1 MGSFGFAL
9 KRLSFSSLLPRGLL
23 LAVGVGLVTGCA
35 PSQPD
40 FRAKLDNPAGLTRG
54 CKVRWQDQEVGI
66 VSRIAPQEGYFLADV
81 RLWRQFRGQIK
92 EGASAAVEG
101 APGQKPVLKIYGG
114 TGSSRPALAGGVVI
128 GQANMLDRMELKT
141 TFMVWFRSSPY
152 IRWVMI
158 GLPIALIVLFLFF
171 KFAKG
176 IVKFVFTIVLLV
188 VLAALFWVIRFEWN
202 RHKDTIVPPDTR
214 SRIEEFLDRTFRN
227 AEVQQYWDTAKDE
240 VAALWEAAK
249 EDTGTASQQ
258 AKDAL
263 VGRLD
268 EKIKALRDAGKT
280 DAAREMERLRDSIVR
295 RLDDDGESREVTP
308 APPE

>member
-1 MGSFGFAL
+1 MGSCMIAE
-9 KRLSFSSLLPRGLL
+9 KRLSLSHLLSLVLL
-23 LAVGVGLVTGCA
+23 LAGGLGLVTGCA

-54 CKVRWQDQEVGI
+54 SKVRWQDQEVGI
-66 VSRIAPQEGYFLADV
+66 VSRISPQEGYFLADA

-92 EGASAAVEG
+92 EGASAAVES

-114 TGSSRPALAGGVVI
+114 TGASRSALAGGVVI

-141 TFMVWFRSSPY
+141 TFMGWFRSGPY
-152 IRWVMI
+152 VRWVVV
-158 GLPIALIVLFLFF
+158 GLPIALIVLFLVF

-176 IVKFVFTIVLLV
+176 IVKFVFTLVLLA
-188 VLAALFWVIRFEWN
+188 VLVALFWVIRFEWN

-227 AEVQQYWDTAKDE
+227 PEVQQYWDTAKDE

-249 EDTGTASQQ
+249 EDTGAASQQ
-258 AKDAL
+258 ARDAL
-263 VGRLD
+263 VSRLD
-268 EKIKALRDAGKT
+268 EKIKALRDGGKA

-295 RLDDDGESREVTP
+295 RLDEDGQATEVTP
-308 APPE
+308 VPPE